1 MVELTDIPMSG
12 KIEVKYRRASGL
24 VRSLGAFDTLNLNV
38 AMCSPPQGVLWAWT
52 WGAAMFAGALLSLS
66 YFLGIFAVLPIAVV
80 YTLWVIAMPRSGG
93 DYVWLSRAYH
103 PIIGFMVNFFL
114 TFVMLNWYAMN
125 LQTTGPF
132 FLGTFF
138 QALGMQSLAEWASS
152 FEGSMIIGILAL
164 VLYAVLIVYG
174 MRVFSWF
181 LKVFFGLSLLGS
193 LVFIALSFATP
204 SSTIASKFAQLANGT
219 TPERIL
225 SLATSLGFTGLTISI
240 PATLMAL
247 VFPFQNYSWAAF
259 PAYVAGEI
267 KEVKRNAWIGI
278 VGGLFVMGAWYVILG
293 QSVYNVLG
301 YEAHSALTWLYQW
314 HPDKYPLP
322 FPPYPQ
328 NYAFLMTED
337 KLLILLIAIGW
348 LASGIYLT
356 PPNLLIVSRNVFAWA
371 VDGLAPQ
378 WLREV
383 KRGAPIYNIIALSI
397 VAIPL
402 MFLVGLASYQVMIVN
417 TFFFMQL
424 ALIIVALGSAL
435 LPFRNKQIFETLPA
449 LAKRRIAGVPFIT
462 VIGLTATV
470 LHAWVA
476 YSAITAPALGGL
488 QWLSF
493 LFNLAVFLLPIP
505 WYYIVRWY
513 RLRKEGIDIST
524 LYKEIPVE

>member
-1 MVELTDIPMSG
+1 MGVVRER
-12 KIEVKYRRASGL
+12 YRRASGL

-38 AMCSPPQGVLWAWT
+38 SMCSPPQGVLWAWT
-52 WGAAMFAGALLSLS
+52 WGAAMFAGAMLSLS
-66 YFLGIFAVLPIAVV
+66 YFIGIFAVLPIALI

-138 QALGMQSLAEWASS
+138 QALGMTDLANWASTL
-152 FEGSMIIGILAL
+152 EGSMIIGVIAL
-164 VLYAVLIVYG
+164 ILYAILLIYG
-174 MRVFSWF
+174 MRVFSIF
-181 LKVFFGLSLLGS
+181 LRIFFVLSLIGS
-193 LVFIALSFATP
+193 IAFIALVLTTP
-204 SSTIASKFAQLANGT
+204 STTVAQKFVELANGNT
-219 TPERIL
+219 YEKVV
-225 SLATSLGFTGLTISI
+225 SLAVSLGFTGLSISL
-240 PATLMAL
+240 PMTLYAL
-247 VFPFQNYSWAAF
+247 IFPFQNYSWAAF

-278 VGGLFVMGAWYVILG
+278 IGGLFAMGAWYVILG
-293 QSVYNVLG
+293 QFVYNVLG
-301 YEAHSALTWLYQW
+301 YEVHSAITWLYQW

-328 NYAFLMTED
+328 NYAFLMTD
-337 KLLILLIAIGW
+337 NKIIILLIALGW

-383 KRGAPIYNIIALSI
+383 KRGSPIYNIIALSL
-397 VAIPL
+397 VTIPL
-402 MFLVGLASYQVMIVN
+402 MYLVGLATYQVMIVN

-435 LPFRNKQIFETLPA
+435 LPYKNKQLYEVLPG
-449 LAKRRIAGVPFIT
+449 LAKRRILGVPFIT
-462 VIGLTATV
+462 LISVIAIV
-470 LHAWVA
+470 LHSWVA

-488 QWLSF
+488 HWLSF

-505 WYYIVRWY
+505 WFYIVRWY
-513 RLRKEGIDIST
+513 RLRREGIDIAM